1 VTVRSVRDRVR
12 AVIAAALASVRT
24 WASATADRLR
34 DDGSVEPQS
43 TTRSVGREVAIDSAV
58 EGMIVVDDD
67 GIVADCNRA
76 AADALGVDRGAVVGE
91 PVAALGSDVTSVLDG
106 AFADEGPAADHAGS
120 VTTDGDSAVN
130 RDADRAGQITRMTA
144 DGKRQYEPRVVPFD
158 RHGIEGR
165 LLTLRDVTESNRLRR
180 RVSVLNRLLR
190 HDLRNEMNVVLGYTE
205 LIEDRLST
213 RSDGSVPQGEDG
225 DPTPIDRVTGAAE
238 TMLDR
243 AETVRHVE
251 ATLDADGSART
262 RLDVVGL
269 VRARIDGLAME
280 YSTTDPQISFE
291 APDSA
296 WLTAT
301 GLIDTVFDNLLENAI
316 EHSHRERPIVE
327 ITVTE
332 SAGFVAV
339 TVADDGPGIPSQEL
353 ETFQTET
360 ETAVT
365 HSSGLGLW
373 LVVWITEASGGRV
386 SFDVDETGTAV
397 TVEFPAADPPE

>member
-1 VTVRSVRDRVR
+1 MTARYVRDRVR
-12 AVIAAALASVRT
+12 GAIAAALASVGT
-24 WASATADRLR
+24 WASAAAGRIR
-34 DDGSVEPQS
+34 DAGSVEPQS
-43 TTRSVGREVAIDSAV
+43 TPRSVGREIAVDSAV

-67 GIVADCNRA
+67 GTVVDCNRV
-76 AADALGVDRGAVVGE
+76 AADALGVDRGTVVGE
-91 PVAALGSDVTSVLDG
+91 PVAALDPNLQTLLDG
-106 AFADEGPAADHAGS
+106 ALADEDPAADGAGP

-130 RDADRAGQITRMTA
+130 RDVDEMGHLTRMTA

-165 LLTLRDVTESNRLRR
+165 LLTLRDVTESRRLRR

-205 LIEDRLST
+205 LIEDRLPNRT
-213 RSDGSVPQGEDG
+213 DDAGPEDEDG
-225 DPTPIDRVTGAAE
+225 EPTPIDRITGAAE

-280 YSTTDPQISFE
+280 YSTADPQISLE

-296 WLTAT
+296 WVTAT

-353 ETFQTET
+353 KTFQTEA